1 MLTKL
6 PITVDNIQFLLRMLC
21 EFLNKHMLNFVCHIA
36 RAYERWVGSTLV
48 RGPESQV
55 GAREALKGPIALVI
69 DVFVFG
75 IVNYF

>member
-36 RAYERWVGSTLV
+36 RAYERGVAGILV
-48 RGPESQV
+48 RGPESQE
-55 GAREALKGPIALVI
+55 GAREALKGPRALVI
-69 DVFVFG
+69 DVLS
-75 IVNYF
+75 